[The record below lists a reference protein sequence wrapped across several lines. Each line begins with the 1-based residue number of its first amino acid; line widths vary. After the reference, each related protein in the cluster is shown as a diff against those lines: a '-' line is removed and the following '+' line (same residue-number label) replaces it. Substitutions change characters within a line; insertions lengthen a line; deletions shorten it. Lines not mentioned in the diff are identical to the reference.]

1 MGDMTTTVVPSPP
14 ERIDQFVDH
23 WITDRPDQE
32 FLVGPDRRLTYAE
45 ARVEVDAC
53 TAALAAVGVARG
65 DRVGYLGDAT
75 VDFFIHFLAATS
87 LGAIWVGLNPKYQ
100 AEELAHVIS
109 DATPTMIFIAAD
121 TTSLDGALATPTVNE
136 AYGSAVPT
144 IDLRRS
150 GLRSWVD
157 ATDGTTDVDSLRA
170 AVEPTDGAF
179 IVYTS
184 GSTGRPK
191 GAVLPH
197 TGVNLSGVIGTI
209 GRGFIDS
216 RVICNLPIN
225 HVGAVSD
232 ICIRAM
238 IGGGTII
245 MQDRFD
251 PALMMRT
258 VAEEQINLW
267 GGVPTIFQICVAHP
281 DFADADLS
289 SVEHIAWGG
298 AAMPFELIQQL
309 LAKTGASRASTG
321 YGSTETIGGVVF
333 SGPDDSAELATTTVG
348 FIADQTELRLV
359 DDKGND
365 VAQGEQGEML
375 VRCDFLMK
383 EYWNRP
389 EATAAAIDSDGWYR
403 TGDLL
408 RQRDD
413 GRYVFLG
420 RNSDMFKSGGYN
432 VYPRE
437 VEDCLEEHPAV
448 AMAAVVGVPDELFQE
463 VGHAHV
469 VLSGDAAPDAIIEHV
484 RSHLANYKVPKAVF
498 VHEQLPMLAVGK
510 VDKVALR
517 ATSAPGGQDG

>member
-1 MGDMTTTVVPSPP
+1 MGAVTATVVPSPP

-23 WITDRPDQE
+23 WVTDRPDQE
-32 FLVGPDRRLTYAE
+32 FLVGPDRRLTYAA
-45 ARVEVDAC
+45 ARTEVDAC
-53 TAALAAVGVARG
+53 TSALAAAGVTRG

-87 LGAIWVGLNPKYQ
+87 LGAIWVGLNPKYRS
-100 AEELAHVIS
+100 EELGHVIS
-109 DATPTMIFIAAD
+109 DATPSIIFIAAD
-121 TTSLDGALATPTVNE
+121 TTSLDGALAS
-136 AYGSAVPT
+136 SAVGNAYNSPVST
-144 IDLRRS
+144 IDLRES
-150 GLRSWVD
+150 GLSAWVAAAEPLAD
-157 ATDGTTDVDSLRA
+157 IEALRA
-170 AVEPTDGAF
+170 AVESTDGAF

-197 TGVNLSGVIGTI
+197 GGVNLSGVIGTI

-359 DDKGND
+359 DDQGND

-448 AMAAVVGVPDELFQE
+448 ALAAVVGVPDELFQE

-484 RSHLANYKVPKAVF
+484 RSRLANYKVPKAVF

-517 ATSAPGGQDG
+517 ATSAPGGNDV

>member
-1 MGDMTTTVVPSPP
+1 
-14 ERIDQFVDH
+14 
-23 WITDRPDQE
+23 
-32 FLVGPDRRLTYAE
+32 
-45 ARVEVDAC
+45 
-53 TAALAAVGVARG
+53 
-65 DRVGYLGDAT
+65 
-75 VDFFIHFLAATS
+75 
-87 LGAIWVGLNPKYQ
+87 
-100 AEELAHVIS
+100 
-109 DATPTMIFIAAD
+109 
-121 TTSLDGALATPTVNE
+121 
-136 AYGSAVPT
+136 
-144 IDLRRS
+144 
-150 GLRSWVD
+150 
-157 ATDGTTDVDSLRA
+157 
-170 AVEPTDGAF
+170 
-179 IVYTS
+179 
-184 GSTGRPK
+184 
-191 GAVLPH
+191 
-197 TGVNLSGVIGTI
+197 
-209 GRGFIDS
+209 
-216 RVICNLPIN
+216 
-225 HVGAVSD
+225 
-232 ICIRAM
+232 M

-437 VEDCLEEHPAV
+437 IEDCLEEHPAV
-448 AMAAVVGVPDELFQE
+448 ALAAVVGVPDELFQE

-517 ATSAPGGQDG
+517 ATSAPGGHDG